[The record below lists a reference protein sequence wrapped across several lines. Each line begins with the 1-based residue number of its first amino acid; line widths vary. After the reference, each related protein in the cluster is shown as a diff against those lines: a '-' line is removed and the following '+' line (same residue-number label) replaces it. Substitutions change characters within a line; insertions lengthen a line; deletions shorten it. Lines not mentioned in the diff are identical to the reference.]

1 MPRKTNGAEGRPIER
16 RVLDAIR
23 SLVREIRLASTSRN
37 GRDVSA
43 AQAFVL
49 QVLLNTPGVRI
60 NDLAELTATDQSSVS
75 VVVQK
80 LVKAGLVV
88 KERSSADGRAFEV
101 RLTPA
106 GRAVAK
112 RTPIVPQLRLV
123 EGLQKMPPARQE
135 ALARLLEEWLEGLGI
150 LDTAPPMFLEGGYEK
165 KRARR

>member
-1 MPRKTNGAEGRPIER
+1 MPRKTAGAEGRPIER

-49 QVLLNTPGVRI
+49 QTLLNTPGVRI

-80 LVKAGLVV
+80 LVRAGLVV
-88 KERSSADGRAFEV
+88 KERSSADGRAFQV

-112 RTPIVPQLRLV
+112 RTPIVPQLRLI

-150 LDTAPPMFLEGGYEK
+150 LDTAPPMFLEGDHK

>member
-1 MPRKTNGAEGRPIER
+1 MPRKSNGAGRRTIER
-16 RVLDAIR
+16 RVLDAVR

-49 QVLLNTPGVRI
+49 QTLLGAPGVRI
-60 NDLAELTATDQSSVS
+60 NDLAGLTATDQSSVS

-80 LVKAGLVV
+80 LVRAGLVV

-106 GRAVAK
+106 GRLVAK
-112 RTPIVPQLRLV
+112 RTPIAPQTRLV
-123 EGLQKMPPARQE
+123 EGLQKMLPARQE
-135 ALARLLEEWLEGLGI
+135 SLASLLEEWLEGLGI
-150 LDTAPPMFLEGGYEK
+150 LDAAPPMLLEDGSQR